1 VYLASGLIRWVAF
14 GGSGLIRRVASLER
28 DKLVVF
34 YSPSASGIWPDRRG
48 GEPLLGVAFKEGD
61 YCSLF
66 VHSESK
72 ILLICPSQERPPFL

>member
-1 VYLASGLIRWVAF
+1 MYLASGLIRWVAF
-14 GGSGLIRRVASLER
+14 GGSGLER

-34 YSPSASGIWPDRRG
+34 YYPSASGIWPDRRG

-66 VHSESK
+66 VLCLGLYSTLK
-72 ILLICPSQERPPFL
+72 DIL

>member
-1 VYLASGLIRWVAF
+1 MYLASGLIRWVAF

-48 GEPLLGVAFKEGD
+48 GDPLLGVAFKEGD

-66 VHSESK
+66 VLCLGLYSTLK
-72 ILLICPSQERPPFL
+72 DIL